1 MKEESKILITSP
13 ARLHLGFMDLNGSL
27 GRKFG
32 SVGLAIDSIET
43 SITVTKKSLKNE
55 IAINDYNKR
64 AYDYAKL
71 ILQAYELDE
80 SVSIDVHKKIPE
92 HAGLGSGT
100 QLALTT
106 GVAISKLFNLN
117 LSLMDIGKILDRG
130 NRSGIGIGAFESG
143 GFLIDGGKGNS
154 AELPPIIV
162 RQDFPSNWR
171 IILLINKREKG
182 IHGQKEYNAF
192 KTLKPFPVNLSEQL
206 CRLVNMVILP
216 SLIEKN
222 FYDFSLAVGKLQ
234 KIVGTHFSPIQ
245 GGVYSNPDIANIM
258 NFVEKKGFMG
268 VGQSS
273 WGPTGF
279 ILTDSDT
286 AAHKLTKEIK
296 QNFLCKDLQ
305 IEIISGR
312 NKGSEITFVNTSEEI
327 NKNLNSNSNKT

>member
-1 MKEESKILITSP
+1 MKDKTHIQITSP

-43 SITVTKKSLKNE
+43 SITVSKNSMQNDIE
-55 IAINDYNKR
+55 INEVNKR
-64 AYDYAKL
+64 AYAYAELMLK
-71 ILQAYELDE
+71 AYEVDE
-80 SVSIDVHKKIPE
+80 SVKINVHKKIPE

-100 QLALTT
+100 QLALTV

-117 LSLMDIGKILDRG
+117 LSLMDIGKVLDRG
-130 NRSGIGIGAFESG
+130 NRSGIGIGAFKNG
-143 GFLIDGGKGNS
+143 GFLIDGGKGKS
-154 AELPPIIV
+154 AELPPITV
-162 RQDFPSNWR
+162 RQNFPENWR
-171 IILLINKREKG
+171 IILLINSREKG

-192 KTLKPFPVNLSEQL
+192 KTLKPFPEDLSEKT

-222 FYDFSLAVGKLQ
+222 FNDFSASIGKLQ

-258 NFVEKKGFMG
+258 NYVEQNGFMG

-286 AAHKLTKEIK
+286 AAHKLTKDIR
-296 QNFLCKDLQ
+296 QNFLCKDLK
-305 IEIISGR
+305 IEIIKGR
-312 NKGSEITFVNTSEEI
+312 NQGSGVRNRIVNTP
-327 NKNLNSNSNKT
+327 K

>member
-1 MKEESKILITSP
+1 MKNNSKITITSP

-43 SITVTKKSLKNE
+43 SVTVSKNSMQNE
-55 IAINDYNKR
+55 NKIDDLNKR
-64 AYDYAKL
+64 AYVYANL
-71 ILQAYELDE
+71 ILKAYEVDE
-80 SVSIDVHKKIPE
+80 SVTIDVHKKIPE

-100 QLALTT
+100 QLALTI
-106 GVAISKLFNLN
+106 GVAVSKLFDLNLN
-117 LSLMDIGKILDRG
+117 LMDIGKVLDRG
-130 NRSGIGIGAFESG
+130 NRSGIGIGAFENG
-143 GFLIDGGKGNS
+143 GFLIDGGKGKS
-154 AELPPIIV
+154 EELPPITV
-162 RQDFPSNWR
+162 RQDFPENWR
-171 IILLINKREKG
+171 IILLVNSREKG

-192 KTLKPFPVNLSEQL
+192 KTLKPFPENLSEKL
-206 CRLVNMVILP
+206 CSLVNMVILP

-222 FYDFSLAVGKLQ
+222 FNDFSRAIGKLQ

-258 NFVEKKGFMG
+258 SYVEKKGFMG

-286 AAHKLTKEIK
+286 AAHKLTKDIR

-305 IEIISGR
+305 IEIIQGR
-312 NKGSEITFVNTSEEI
+312 NKGSCIEFN
-327 NKNLNSNSNKT
+327 NSNKEEQNINLNINKE

>member
-1 MKEESKILITSP
+1 MKNKSKILITSP

-43 SITVTKKSLKNE
+43 SITVSKNSIKDSLEINE
-55 IAINDYNKR
+55 ANKR
-64 AYDYAKL
+64 AYDYSRL
-71 ILQAYELDE
+71 ILKAYEVDE
-80 SVSIDVHKKIPE
+80 NIKIEVHKKIPE

-100 QLALTT
+100 QLALTV

-117 LSLMDIGKILDRG
+117 LSLMDIGKVLDRG
-130 NRSGIGIGAFESG
+130 NRSGIGIGAFEYG
-143 GFLIDGGKGNS
+143 GFLIDGGKGKS
-154 AELPPIIV
+154 AELPPITV
-162 RQDFPSNWR
+162 RQDFPENWR
-171 IILLINKREKG
+171 IILLVNSREKG

-192 KTLKPFPVNLSEQL
+192 KTLKPFPENLSEKL

-222 FYDFSLAVGKLQ
+222 FNDFSEAIGQLQ

-258 NFVEKKGFMG
+258 NYAEQNGFMG

-286 AAHKLTKEIK
+286 SAHKLTKDIK

-305 IEIISGR
+305 IEIIKGR
-312 NKGSEITFVNTSEEI
+312 NKGSYIESFSNENVSQ
-327 NKNLNSNSNKT
+327 NKNLNTYKE

>member
-1 MKEESKILITSP
+1 MKDKTHIQITSP

-43 SITVTKKSLKNE
+43 SITVSKNSMQNDIE
-55 IAINDYNKR
+55 INEVNKR
-64 AYDYAKL
+64 AYAYAELMLK
-71 ILQAYELDE
+71 AYEVDE
-80 SVSIDVHKKIPE
+80 SVKINVHKKIPE

-100 QLALTT
+100 QLALTV

-117 LSLMDIGKILDRG
+117 LSLMDIGKVLDRG
-130 NRSGIGIGAFESG
+130 NRSGIGIGAFKNG
-143 GFLIDGGKGNS
+143 GFLIDGGKGKS
-154 AELPPIIV
+154 AELPPITV
-162 RQDFPSNWR
+162 RQNFPENWR
-171 IILLINKREKG
+171 IILLINSREKG

-192 KTLKPFPVNLSEQL
+192 KTLKPFPEDLSEKT

-222 FYDFSLAVGKLQ
+222 FNDFSASIGKLQ

-258 NFVEKKGFMG
+258 NYVEQNGFMG

-286 AAHKLTKEIK
+286 AAHKLTKDIR
-296 QNFLCKDLQ
+296 QNFLCKDLK
-305 IEIISGR
+305 IEIIKGR
-312 NKGSEITFVNTSEEI
+312 NQGSCIEFISSNKGSQT
-327 NKNLNSNSNKT
+327 KNLNIHKE

>member
-1 MKEESKILITSP
+1 MKNNSKITITSP

-43 SITVTKKSLKNE
+43 SVTVSKNSMQNE
-55 IAINDYNKR
+55 NKIDDLNKR
-64 AYDYAKL
+64 AYVYANL
-71 ILQAYELDE
+71 ILKAYEVDE
-80 SVSIDVHKKIPE
+80 SVTIDVHKKIPE

-100 QLALTT
+100 QLALTI
-106 GVAISKLFNLN
+106 GVAVSKLFDLNLN
-117 LSLMDIGKILDRG
+117 LMDIGKVLDRG
-130 NRSGIGIGAFESG
+130 NRSGIGIGAFEDG
-143 GFLIDGGKGNS
+143 GFLIDGGKGKS
-154 AELPPIIV
+154 EELPPITV
-162 RQDFPSNWR
+162 RQDFPENWR
-171 IILLINKREKG
+171 IILLVNSREKG

-192 KTLKPFPVNLSEQL
+192 KTLKPFPENLSEKL

-222 FYDFSLAVGKLQ
+222 FNDFSRAIGKLQ

-258 NFVEKKGFMG
+258 SYVEKNGFMG

-286 AAHKLTKEIK
+286 AAHKLTKDIR

-305 IEIISGR
+305 IEIIQGR
-312 NKGSEITFVNTSEEI
+312 NKGSCIE
-327 NKNLNSNSNKT
+327 LNNSNKEEQNININIDKE

>member
-1 MKEESKILITSP
+1 MKSKSEISITSP

-43 SITVTKKSLKNE
+43 SVTVSKKSVKSDLV
-55 IAINDYNKR
+55 INDTNKR
-64 AYDYAKL
+64 AYKYAEL
-71 ILQAYELDE
+71 ILKAYEVDE
-80 SVSIDVHKKIPE
+80 TVNIIVHKQIPE

-100 QLALTT
+100 QLALTI
-106 GVAISKLFNLN
+106 GVAISKLFDLN

-130 NRSGIGIGAFESG
+130 NRSGIGIGAFEKG
-143 GFLIDGGKGNS
+143 GFLIDGGKGKT
-154 AELPPIIV
+154 AELPPITV
-162 RQDFPSNWR
+162 RQDFPENWR
-171 IILLINKREKG
+171 IILLINSREKG
-182 IHGQKEYNAF
+182 IHGQKEYKAF
-192 KTLKPFPVNLSEQL
+192 KTLKPFPNDLSEKL

-222 FYDFSLAVGKLQ
+222 FKDFSSAIGQLQ

-258 NFVEKKGFMG
+258 NYVEKNNFMG

-286 AAHKLTKEIK
+286 TAHKLVKDIRN
-296 QNFLCKDLQ
+296 NFICKDLQ
-305 IEIISGR
+305 IEIIKGR
-312 NKGSEITFVNTSEEI
+312 NKGSIVESKITNNTMQ
-327 NKNLNSNSNKT
+327 NKNLNNYKE

>member
-1 MKEESKILITSP
+1 MKKESIISITSP

-43 SITVTKKSLKNE
+43 SITARKN
-55 IAINDYNKR
+55 ASQRNQVINEYNQR
-64 AYDYAKL
+64 ACDYAKL
-71 ILQAYELDE
+71 ILKAYEVDDT
-80 SVSIDVHKKIPE
+80 VIIDVHKKIPE

-100 QLALTT
+100 QLALSV
-106 GVAISKLFNLN
+106 GMAISKLFDLN

-143 GFLIDGGKGNS
+143 GFLIDGGKGKS
-154 AELPPIIV
+154 PELPPITV
-162 RQDFPSNWR
+162 RHNFPSNWR
-171 IILLINKREKG
+171 IILLINSRQKG
-182 IHGQKEYNAF
+182 IHGTKEYNAF
-192 KTLKPFPVNLSEQL
+192 KTLKPFPDNLSGQL

-222 FYDFSLAVGKLQ
+222 FYDFSKAIGKLQ

-245 GGVYSNPDIANIM
+245 GGVYSNPDISNIM
-258 NFVEKKGFMG
+258 SYAEKNGFMG

-279 ILTDSDT
+279 ILTNSDT
-286 AAHKLTKEIK
+286 SAHKLSKDIK
-296 QNFLCKDLQ
+296 QNFLCKDLK
-305 IEIISGR
+305 IEIIKGR
-312 NKGSEITFVNTSEEI
+312 NNGSNIEFKDNNIISQDKNI
-327 NKNLNSNSNKT
+327 NKYKE

>member
-1 MKEESKILITSP
+1 MKNKSEIIITSP

-43 SITVTKKSLKNE
+43 SVTVSKKSVKSDLV
-55 IAINDYNKR
+55 INDTNKR
-64 AYDYAKL
+64 AYKYAEL
-71 ILQAYELDE
+71 ILKAYEVDE
-80 SVSIDVHKKIPE
+80 TVNIIVHKQIPE

-100 QLALTT
+100 QLALTI
-106 GVAISKLFNLN
+106 GVAISKLFDLN

-130 NRSGIGIGAFESG
+130 NRSGIGIGAFEKG
-143 GFLIDGGKGNS
+143 GFLIDGGKGKT
-154 AELPPIIV
+154 AELPPITV
-162 RQDFPSNWR
+162 RQDFTENWR
-171 IILLINKREKG
+171 IILLINSREKG

-192 KTLKPFPVNLSEQL
+192 KTLKPFPNDLSEKL

-222 FYDFSLAVGKLQ
+222 FKDFSSAIGQLQ

-258 NFVEKKGFMG
+258 NYVEKNNFMG

-286 AAHKLTKEIK
+286 TAHKLVKDIRN
-296 QNFLCKDLQ
+296 NFICKDLQ
-305 IEIISGR
+305 IEIIKGR
-312 NKGSEITFVNTSEEI
+312 NKGSIVESKITNSTMQ
-327 NKNLNSNSNKT
+327 NKNLNNYKE